1 MPRKKQQTEKVFVPS
16 LFSNEQENSNLA
28 NNEVEEQSMKKNKLT
43 PKQIKKLSPLTR
55 INPNINFGLSDE
67 QVNERIIRGLNNE
80 VTNKNSK
87 TITGIVLSNLF
98 NIFNLICV
106 SLAVLLIFIKSS
118 LTDFMFVLP
127 YSANIAIGIFQEV
140 RSKKTIDKLSFSI
153 IPKVKVLRN
162 GEIHEINSENIV
174 VDDIVF
180 VENGQQIPGDGIVKE
195 GAIEVNEAMI
205 TGESDAVSKK
215 HGAEVFGGSYLVSGQ
230 GKIQI
235 TEVGDSTFI
244 QKLARQAKSYQK
256 PQSEILKSLKRF
268 VWTIFFLII
277 PIAFLLIYSNTNRFL
292 DFTLDGSKQE
302 IRTTVTAVLGMVP
315 SGLLLLT
322 SIALASSVYTLSKSK
337 VLVQELYCIE
347 MLARVDVL
355 CLDKTGT
362 ITDGTMKV
370 TDVIEL
376 SEEAKDTKQIISNLI
391 YATKDSN
398 MTSQA
403 LIEKFGVSKR
413 CKFVSALPFSSA
425 RKYSAFTIRNNETYV
440 IGAPEFIDR
449 NIYKTISTTVTK
461 ETKRGNR
468 VLLLAKSDRNIEN
481 NMVNGHI
488 TPISLIVI
496 QDNIREN
503 APDTLKF
510 FKENG
515 VRCIVISGDNPVTV
529 SSIAVKA
536 GIENG
541 HKYIDLSTVPDN
553 KLGEAVEKYTVFG
566 RVSPN
571 QKQLLVKELKA
582 RKKTVAMTGD
592 GVNDILALREAHCSI
607 AMASGSDASRNV
619 SQIVLLDSDFGS
631 MPKVVAEGRK
641 VINNVQKS
649 ATLFITKNIFSFF
662 LAVLTI
668 YFNLKILGNP
678 DYTPYQYPMSPA
690 QLIII
695 DFLIVGIPSF
705 FLTFQPNKAKISGK
719 FLFNVFKNAL
729 PGALVV
735 LVNAAAVYLASK
747 WNIGLYTADGM
758 EIFFVSKDHIPTIIT
773 IITSIT
779 CTLILLRVC
788 FPLNL
793 WKLLLC
799 VLMMTGVGL
808 CIFNTGIQNL
818 FNLEFQPLYAQE
830 IVGILFLSAI
840 SYPLIWMFS
849 LSFTTVVKKFIKKNI
864 NYTIELRVKK
874 IENDN
879 SVIYNK

>member
-16 LFSNEQENSNLA
+16 LFSNEQENSNLV
-28 NNEVEEQSMKKNKLT
+28 NNEVEEQPKKENKLST
-43 PKQIKKLSPLTR
+43 KQIKKLQPITR
-55 INPNINFGLSDE
+55 VNPNINFGLSDE
-67 QVNERIIRGLNNE
+67 QVNERMIRGLNNE

-87 TITGIVLSNLF
+87 TIAGIVLSNLF

-106 SLAVLLIFIKSS
+106 CLAAVLLFIKSEVS
-118 LTDFMFVLP
+118 DFIFVLP
-127 YSANIAIGIFQEV
+127 YSANIAIGIFQEI

-174 VDDIVF
+174 VDDIVL

-215 HGAEVFGGSYLVSGQ
+215 HGSEVFGGSYLVSGQ

-277 PIAFLLIYSNTNRFL
+277 PISILLIYSTTNRFV
-292 DFTLDGSKQE
+292 DFDIKTSTEE

-315 SGLLLLT
+315 SGLILLT

-370 TDVIEL
+370 TDIIEL
-376 SEEAKDTKQIISNLI
+376 SEEAKDTKQIISNLL

-449 NIYKTISTTVTK
+449 NIYKTISTTITK

-503 APDTLKF
+503 APDTLKY

-566 RVSPN
+566 RVSPS

-607 AMASGSDASRNV
+607 AMASGSDAARNV
-619 SQIVLLDSDFGS
+619 SQIVLLNSDFGS
-631 MPKVVAEGRK
+631 MPKVVSEGRK

-668 YFNLKILGNP
+668 YFNLKILGNNDSIP
-678 DYTPYQYPMSPA
+678 FPMTPS
-690 QLIII
+690 QLTII

-729 PGALVV
+729 PGALVIV
-735 LVNAAAVYLASK
+735 FNAAAVYLASK
-747 WNIGLYTADGM
+747 WSLGFYNAEGV
-758 EIFFVSKDHIPTIIT
+758 EVFFVSKDHIQTIIT
-773 IITSIT
+773 TITSIT
-779 CTLILLRVC
+779 CTLVLLRVC

-799 VLMMTGVGL
+799 VAMMTGVGF
-808 CIFNTGIQNL
+808 CILNPSLQANFN
-818 FNLEFQPLYAQE
+818 FVPLDPQE

-840 SYPLIWMFS
+840 SYPLIWIFS
-849 LSFTTVVKKFIKKNI
+849 LSFTAVVKKFIKKNI

-879 SVIYNK
+879 TVIYNK